1 MFTRTPFNYDRNEA
15 SRLGA
20 KMFPKETLAQQ
31 NFRDQCDINRIVK
44 QYGVTGQV
52 PVTLRTPIQED
63 FVAVTDYHTAMTAVR
78 KGQESF
84 ESLPAEVRYRFKND
98 PGRFVDFCLDPANL
112 DEAIKLG
119 LAPERLV
126 DQAQPEPVLTG
137 GGSQDQ

>member
-1 MFTRTPFNYDRNEA
+1 MFTRTPFNYDRNDA
-15 SRLGA
+15 SKQSA
-20 KMFPKETLAQQ
+20 KAFPQETLAQQ

-78 KGQESF
+78 KGRESF

-98 PGRFVDFCLDPANL
+98 PGRFVDFCLNPDNL

-119 LAPERLV
+119 LSPERLV

-137 GGSQDQ
+137 GASQDQ

>member
-1 MFTRTPFNYDRNEA
+1 MFTRTPFNYDRNDA
-15 SRLGA
+15 SKHSA
-20 KMFPKETLAQQ
+20 KTFPEETLAQQ

-84 ESLPAEVRYRFKND
+84 ELLPAEVRYKFKND

-119 LAPERLV
+119 LVPERLV

-137 GGSQDQ
+137 GESQDQ

>member
-1 MFTRTPFNYDRNEA
+1 MFTRTPFNYDRNDA
-15 SRLGA
+15 SKQSA
-20 KMFPKETLAQQ
+20 KAFPQETLAQQ

-78 KGQESF
+78 KGRESF

-98 PGRFVDFCLDPANL
+98 PGRFVDFCLNPDNL
-112 DEAIKLG
+112 DVAIKLG
-119 LAPERLV
+119 LSPERLV

-137 GGSQDQ
+137 GESQDQ

>member
-1 MFTRTPFNYDRNEA
+1 MFTRTPFNYDRNDA
-15 SRLGA
+15 SQESA
-20 KMFPKETLAQQ
+20 KTFPKETLAQQ

-78 KGQESF
+78 KGRESF
-84 ESLPAEVRYRFKND
+84 ELLPAEVRYKFKND

-119 LAPERLV
+119 LAPERVV
-126 DQAQPEPVLTG
+126 DQASPEPVLTG
-137 GGSQDQ
+137 GESQDQ

>member
-1 MFTRTPFNYDRNEA
+1 MFTRTPFNYDRNDA
-15 SRLGA
+15 SKQSA
-20 KMFPKETLAQQ
+20 KVFPKETLAQQ

-98 PGRFVDFCLDPANL
+98 PGRFVDFCLNPENL

-126 DQAQPEPVLTG
+126 DQAVSDPVLTG
-137 GGSQDQ
+137 GESQDQ

>member
-1 MFTRTPFNYDRNEA
+1 MFIRTPFNYDRNEA
-15 SRLGA
+15 SKESA
-20 KMFPKETLAQQ
+20 KVFSKETLAQQ

-84 ESLPAEVRYRFKND
+84 ELLPAEVRYRFKND

-137 GGSQDQ
+137 GESQDQ

>member
-1 MFTRTPFNYDRNEA
+1 MFIRTPFNYDRNDA
-15 SRLGA
+15 SKQSA
-20 KMFPKETLAQQ
+20 KMFPQETLAQQ

-84 ESLPAEVRYRFKND
+84 NALPADVRYRFKND

-137 GGSQDQ
+137 GESQDQ